1 MTSANMGRV
10 ALVTGGMGGLGTAI
24 CKALAREGFTVVA
37 SDLPGL
43 SKKDAWLQTAKDE
56 GFTFHAAECD
66 VSDFASCQ
74 HMVHAL
80 RQTIGPIDVLV
91 NNAGITRDAR
101 YYKMTQA
108 NFDLVMKVN
117 FYSVFNMTQQVLPDM
132 VSRGWGR
139 IINMSSVNGVKGQDG
154 QGNYAAAKAAIL
166 GYTKSVALEVAKK
179 GVTVN
184 AIAPGYIATEMV
196 MAIPE
201 SVRDSIVA
209 GVPLGR
215 LGKPEE
221 IGALAAYLASDLSG
235 FMTGATLNI
244 NGGMHM
250 G

>member
-1 MTSANMGRV
+1 MNKGRI
-10 ALVTGGMGGLGTAI
+10 ALVTGAMGGLGTAI
-24 CKALAREGFTVVA
+24 CKALAKDGFTVVA

-43 SKKDAWLQTAKDE
+43 PKKDAWLLATKDE
-56 GFTFHAAECD
+56 GFAFHVAECD
-66 VSDFASCQ
+66 VSDFTSCQ
-74 HMVHAL
+74 RMAGEVEQAV
-80 RQTIGPIDVLV
+80 GPIDVLV

-101 YYKMTQA
+101 YYKMTPD

-117 FYSVFNMTQQVLPDM
+117 FYSVFNLTQQVLPGM

-154 QGNYAAAKAAIL
+154 QGNYAAAKAAML
-166 GYTKSVALEVAKK
+166 GYTKSVAQEVAKK

-201 SVRDSIVA
+201 NVRNSIVA
-209 GVPLGR
+209 GIPLGR

-221 IGALAAYLASDLSG
+221 IGALAAYLASDLAG

-250 G
+250 C